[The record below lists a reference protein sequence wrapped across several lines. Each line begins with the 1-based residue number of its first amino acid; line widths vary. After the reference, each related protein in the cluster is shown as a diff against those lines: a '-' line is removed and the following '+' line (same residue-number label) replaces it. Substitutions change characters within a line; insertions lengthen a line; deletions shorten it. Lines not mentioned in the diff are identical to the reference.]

1 MVKKKDS
8 KSQKNAEDK
17 KKAKPKVNPD
27 LEGFDIKIDSFGEI
41 SSTYDIDKINEFLNR
56 QVDDKKLRD
65 RDDLE
70 SLKGREKKKEEED
83 DAFNPLDPL
92 DEED

>member
-1 MVKKKDS
+1 MAKKKD
-8 KSQKNAEDK
+8 KNPADE
-17 KKAKPKVNPD
+17 KPKVNKE

-41 SSTYDIDKINEFLNR
+41 QSSLPIDKINEFLNKN
-56 QVDDKKLRD
+56 VDDKKLRD

-70 SLKGREKKKEEED
+70 ELKGEQ
-83 DAFNPLDPL
+83 